1 VPSDAIIA
9 RPRFDRMVSVVK
21 WGASIIQI
29 MGYTATG
36 FGWTPWNLY
45 LFLIGVLGWFAVG
58 AMWNDKALILVHLV
72 ALGAMIVGMAS
83 GSPS

>member
-1 VPSDAIIA
+1 MPSDTLALVS
-9 RPRFDRMVSVVK
+9 PRERLVFTVK
-21 WGASIIQI
+21 WGASAVQI

-45 LFLIGVLGWFAVG
+45 MFLVGVVGWFAVG
-58 AMWNDKALILVHLV
+58 ALWNDRALMLVHLV

-83 GSPS
+83 G

>member
-1 VPSDAIIA
+1 MPSDASIE
-9 RPRFDRMVSVVK
+9 RPGFDRMAFVVK

-58 AMWNDKALILVHLV
+58 AMWNDKALMLVHIV
-72 ALGAMIVGMAS
+72 ALGAMIAGMAS
-83 GSPS
+83 GSPL

>member
-1 VPSDAIIA
+1 MPSDITIG
-9 RPRFDRMVSVVK
+9 RPRLDRLVFGVK

-58 AMWNDKALILVHLV
+58 ALWNDKALMLVHLV

-83 GSPS
+83 GPAS